1 VVERGNNFDA
11 LRLVAATLVIF
22 SHAFLLSQGRQDE
35 EPLMTVTGGQVPLG
49 VVGVFVFFVIS
60 GFLVTQSWEMTGSA
74 WRYAAKR
81 ALRIY
86 PALAVCILLCTFVLG
101 PLVTQRA
108 LGDYLRDADT
118 YDFLFNNLW
127 LNTDHSQ
134 LPGVIFTRF
143 PFGGIV
149 DGPLWTLPAEV
160 AMYAMVLVLGLLR
173 LLRLVVLVP
182 LLVLGLV
189 SIWLDTA
196 MSGWF
201 TGTVAW
207 LLAFFVAGMIL
218 YKLRRRPIFTPRIAL
233 VAAIGLAAGTQL
245 NGLIRLFPSI
255 DPAFRIAGGAPVNT
269 FALLFALFGSYLVI
283 YLARERRL
291 PVIPAARFGDFSYG
305 LYIYGW
311 PVEQTLLY
319 LTGGALAWWQ
329 LFPPA
334 LAVSA
339 ALAFL
344 SWHLIEK
351 RALRLK
357 PRGGA
362 AEGYAAPA

>member
-1 VVERGNNFDA
+1 MSAPVERSNNFDA
-11 LRLVAATLVIF
+11 LRLVAATSVIF
-22 SHAFLLSQGRQDE
+22 SHAFLLSQGRQDN
-35 EPLMTVTGGQVPLG
+35 EPLVALTGGQAPLG

-60 GFLVTQSWEMTGSA
+60 GFLVTQSYETTGSPL
-74 WRYAAKR
+74 RFAAKR

-101 PLVTQRA
+101 PLLTHEP
-108 LGDYLRDADT
+108 LGGYLRDART
-118 YDFLFNNLW
+118 YDFLLNNLW
-127 LNTDHSQ
+127 LNTDHNR
-134 LPGVIFTRF
+134 LPGVSFTGF
-143 PFGGIV
+143 PFGFVV

-160 AMYAMVLVLGLLR
+160 VMYAMVLVLGLLR
-173 LLRLVVLVP
+173 LLRLAVLVP
-182 LLVLGLV
+182 LLAAGLV
-189 SIWLDTA
+189 CLSLDTA
-196 MSGWF
+196 ASGWF
-201 TGTVAW
+201 LGTVSW

-218 YKLRRRPIFTPRIAL
+218 YKLRRLPIFSGRIAL
-233 VAAIGLAAGTQL
+233 LALA
-245 NGLIRLFPSI
+245 GLILSVPLNDLIQPYLNISDAAVVSTFIVLFP
-255 DPAFRIAGGAPVNT
+255 
-269 FALLFALFGSYLVI
+269 LFGAYLVI

-291 PVIPAARFGDFSYG
+291 PLIPAARFGDLSYG

-329 LFPPA
+329 LFPLA

-339 ALAFL
+339 AIAFL

-357 PRGGA
+357 PRGVA
-362 AEGYAAPA
+362 AEGYAAPV

>member
-1 VVERGNNFDA
+1 MERSNNFDA
-11 LRLVAATLVIF
+11 LRLIAATSVIL
-22 SHAFLLSQGRQDE
+22 SHAFLLSQGRQDN
-35 EPLMTVTGGQVPLG
+35 EPLVALTGGQAPLG

-60 GFLVTQSWEMTGSA
+60 GFLVTQSYETTGSPL
-74 WRYAAKR
+74 RYAAKR

-86 PALAVCILLCTFVLG
+86 PGLAVCILLCAFVLG
-101 PLVTQRA
+101 PLVTHEP
-108 LGDYLRDADT
+108 LGDYLRDRLT
-118 YDFLFNNLW
+118 YNFLLNNLW
-127 LNTDHSQ
+127 LNTDHNT
-134 LPGVIFTRF
+134 LPGVGFTRF
-143 PFGGIV
+143 AFGAVV

-160 AMYAMVLVLGLLR
+160 VMYAMVLVLGLLR
-173 LLRLVVLVP
+173 LLRLAALLP
-182 LLVLGLV
+182 LLAVGLV
-189 SIWLDTA
+189 CLRLDTA
-196 MSGWF
+196 ASGWF
-201 TGTVAW
+201 IGTVSW

-218 YKLRRRPIFTPRIAL
+218 YKLRRLPIFSGRIAL
-233 VAAIGLAAGTQL
+233 AALIGLVASVPLG
-245 NGLIRLFPSI
+245 GFIVLFP
-255 DPAFRIAGGAPVNT
+255 
-269 FALLFALFGSYLVI
+269 LFGAYLVI

-291 PVIPAARFGDFSYG
+291 PVVPAARCGDLSYG

-339 ALAFL
+339 AIAFL

-357 PRGGA
+357 PRGVA
-362 AEGYAAPA
+362 MEGYAAPV